1 MLTKKGRIIGSK
13 SNETNIVKAIHSF
26 LYDFQSGSRSSMN
39 LNKYKDLLF
48 QKIKSQISLWF
59 ESKELVYIDNL
70 EVYRFLHSIHGS
82 SGTIQLGGLHQLSGR
97 LMSSIEETNQK
108 KWEREELRTFLDD
121 LISLTYEY
129 ENFVEVEKGKE
140 QHHGE
145 NVPLIQIIDD
155 DVSMLIL
162 LKDTL
167 EEQGW
172 MVVANTEPK
181 KAISQYFDLNPDCVI
196 IDKHLQGI
204 NGFQV
209 LDDLQNLNN
218 QQFVPKIITSQL
230 NDRITRINAFK
241 LGADDFI
248 EKPIDLEELTVRIER
263 LLKRKKLFDQSVLLD
278 ELTQLYNRKF
288 LIDVFDRNLKELKRT
303 KQIFSIAIL
312 DLDHFKHIN
321 DTYGH
326 LTGDKVLVSF
336 ANFLKKYTRSSDTV
350 FRFGGEEFVILFQNT
365 KQIEVVEIV
374 SRLIG
379 DFSKLQFEKDNEYY
393 SVTFSAGVFTVNN
406 PETSMEVA
414 LKTADVALYKA
425 KENGRARVEA
435 INLAPLELTKKT
447 LFVSVIDDDAI
458 IRTMLV
464 RILKI
469 MDFDHYELDLEAF
482 EDGLQFFNSNRLDK
496 PGEHFLILDGVMP
509 IMDGIEILQKVKR
522 MEKERNIH
530 VLMLT
535 GRKSESDIE
544 RALKLGA
551 DDYVTKPFSIKELQA
566 RIERLIK
573 RMK

>member
-1 MLTKKGRIIGSK
+1 M
-13 SNETNIVKAIHSF
+13 
-26 LYDFQSGSRSSMN
+26 D
-39 LNKYKDLLF
+39 LNKYKNLLF

-59 ESKELVYIDNL
+59 ESKDLYYIENL

-97 LMSSIEETNQK
+97 LMNLIEETNQK
-108 KWEREELRTFLDD
+108 KWEREELSTFLDD

-129 ENFVEVEKGKE
+129 EDFDEIEKNKE
-140 QHHGE
+140 LRQGE

-181 KAISQYFDLNPDCVI
+181 KAMSQYFDLNPDCVI
-196 IDKHLQGI
+196 IDIHLQGI

-209 LDDLQNLNN
+209 LDDLQNHNN

-230 NDRITRINAFK
+230 NDRKTRITAYK

-263 LLKRKKLFDQSVLLD
+263 LLKRKKLYDQAVLLN
-278 ELTQLYNRKF
+278 E
-288 LIDVFDRNLKELKRT
+288 
-303 KQIFSIAIL
+303 
-312 DLDHFKHIN
+312 
-321 DTYGH
+321 
-326 LTGDKVLVSF
+326 
-336 ANFLKKYTRSSDTV
+336 RS
-350 FRFGGEEFVILFQNT
+350 
-365 KQIEVVEIV
+365 
-374 SRLIG
+374 
-379 DFSKLQFEKDNEYY
+379 
-393 SVTFSAGVFTVNN
+393 
-406 PETSMEVA
+406 
-414 LKTADVALYKA
+414 
-425 KENGRARVEA
+425 
-435 INLAPLELTKKT
+435 PLEITKKT

-458 IRTMLV
+458 IRTILV

-469 MDFDHYELDLEAF
+469 MDFDHYELDFEAF
-482 EDGLQFFNSNRLDK
+482 EDGLQFFESKRLDK
-496 PGEHFLILDGVMP
+496 SGEHFLILDGVMP
-509 IMDGIEILQKVKR
+509 VMDGIEILQKVKKV
-522 MEKERNIH
+522 EKERNIH